1 MRILALLIALLPAA
15 AMAGPSSQLLK
26 LVENGLRDYR
36 IEADVS
42 KLTTAQAA
50 AIHLLV
56 SSPDEDSLIPSHAHV
71 RNEIKSILR
80 WEDATNP
87 DLQ

>member
-1 MRILALLIALLPAA
+1 MRVLVFLLALLPAT
-15 AMAGPSSQLLK
+15 AMAGPNAQFLNSIEQ
-26 LVENGLRDYR
+26 GLRDYR
-36 IEADVS
+36 IETDVS

-56 SSPDEDSLIPSHAHV
+56 SSPDESSLIPARAHV
-71 RNEIKSILR
+71 RQRLRTILT
-80 WEDATNP
+80 WNDATNP